1 MVLGQS
7 VIWFILCQRSI
18 GGHHSLRK
26 YWLYCSRYWR
36 NKKMTRLHR
45 LRYLSSKNWNG
56 YIVLVTCPQK
66 IETIITLILLPL
78 LFLNWLNVM
87 GTLFLILEKSE
98 GFCFFVTNI
107 SVIVFLYFWCTVR
120 NVRTRKIPLITLASL
135 HPICNLFHIWLV

>member
-107 SVIVFLYFWCTVR
+107 SVIVFFCIFGVPFVTYELGKFPLSHWRPY
-120 NVRTRKIPLITLASL
+120 IPSVTFFIYD
-135 HPICNLFHIWLV
+135 